1 MSKLKKNIV
10 VILIIAI
17 FGLWLYFWIVNL
29 SVILNQFA
37 VISYYFYFGLL
48 VPWII
53 IVAYVIYGRFL
64 LGDMSRTRESG
75 NTIQSLNI
83 QEGMVRIFVIM
94 FVMMIYIHYII
105 LTLDNISVAIP
116 TDLLIMVN
124 MIVAYFGF
132 TRKNVLPS
140 GHVIEKLPT
149 SIPKNGE
156 LLNSFPPVKNA
167 ITEFTKEY
175 ENLLNKVVDITTVTT
190 QFTSEIINSTTEK
203 ITQLEKIL
211 KHIPNVDVAQ
221 PYKIF
226 GSLVVVFFLVIV
238 NVLIPESDEQI
249 ITNVAV
255 SGLGLVVG
263 LFGSTIM
270 GNKIINDVKTILPQ
284 IRDNLTQLNVQLEE
298 FANDVN
304 TFKNQSIRVMKIW
317 FKDFKEQNFLSFLPS
332 NYSSLLSIGV
342 ISFLS
347 LIIFIMPI
355 PVPLKMIATVQWFF
369 LYYFISKRK

>member
-64 LGDMSRTRESG
+64 LGDMSRTRASG

-167 ITEFTKEY
+167 ITQFTKEY
-175 ENLLNKVVDITTVTT
+175 ENLLNKVVDITTVTA
-190 QFTSEIINSTTEK
+190 QFTSEIIDSTKEK

-211 KHIPNVDVAQ
+211 KHIPVVDVAQ